1 MAIIFIDY
9 YKQFLVILMLS
20 GSHAYHTLNCKDIHS
35 TYDFALLFL
44 PHISDKVNT
53 KYVTHLIHIH
63 ESPTFG
69 KLINNSKYKSVYFI
83 FILPKDQIQ

>member
-53 KYVTHLIHIH
+53 YKICNTSNIY
-63 ESPTFG
+63 ESPIFG
-69 KLINNSKYKSVYFI
+69 KLINNSKYNVFI
-83 FILPKDQIQ
+83 HFHFAKVQIQ

>member
-1 MAIIFIDY
+1 MYIAINI
-9 YKQFLVILMLS
+9 
-20 GSHAYHTLNCKDIHS
+20 SHPDSKGVIHS

-53 KYVTHLIHIH
+53 KYVTHLIHIY

-69 KLINNSKYKSVYFI
+69 KLINNSKYKSV
-83 FILPKDQIQ
+83 